1 MEMKKLN
8 SEFFF
13 SNYVGNYPY
22 PTDRERNITQAMI
35 DHLYESKVTSDEILD
50 VFSQC
55 ANDKIISPKNLPNS
69 LWQKSITLKDVW
81 YYHHELQLRSKDNK
95 VDVINGRMNKEP
107 FYVEIKSKYTIKD
120 LFDYAL
126 NNLGSSFAQIA
137 DRKRDSGSLA
147 YLVGK
152 YDKLSGISGLDFVLC
167 LIDRCRDK
175 NNYITN
181 ILDIEI
187 NSREVLEE
195 LSFAISE
202 AKQKKANRV
211 IWRFDAK

>member
-1 MEMKKLN
+1 
-8 SEFFF
+8 
-13 SNYVGNYPY
+13 
-22 PTDRERNITQAMI
+22 
-35 DHLYESKVTSDEILD
+35 
-50 VFSQC
+50 
-55 ANDKIISPKNLPNS
+55 
-69 LWQKSITLKDVW
+69 
-81 YYHHELQLRSKDNK
+81 
-95 VDVINGRMNKEP
+95 MNKEP